1 MVWLGEDFYCRYERE
16 NSQRHPEEFR
26 AERERSK
33 MYLAGS
39 LDLTRREAR
48 AESGKGGDRASIL
61 RNSGILRRVAMGR
74 EAHEMEVGEEVGR
87 ARMLAN
93 TDSEEM
99 CNSCLRH

>member
-26 AERERSK
+26 TERKKKSK

-48 AESGKGGDRASIL
+48 EKLGKGRDRASIL
-61 RNSGILRRVAMGR
+61 RNSGIIRRVPMGR
-74 EAHEMEVGEEVGR
+74 EAHEMEG
-87 ARMLAN
+87 A
-93 TDSEEM
+93 
-99 CNSCLRH
+99 